1 MSTAAEE
8 APTTQTAVIGLGA
21 MGLPIAQRLAESLPV
36 TVFDPDASRTPAA
49 AQAGARVAVSAAG
62 AVAGCGVVLIVVR
75 TLAQARDALF
85 GPDGAAAGLRPG
97 AVVVLTSTVGTAGA
111 EELAAGLGEHGAE
124 LLDMPMSGGPA
135 RARRG
140 DLLIM
145 IGGSDR
151 AVAAARPVTN
161 LLAST
166 AARAGTKPGDG
177 QAMKTVNQLLCGVHI
192 AAAAEALTLARAL
205 GLDPAATVATLGAGA
220 ASSFMLADRGPRI
233 AAALAGEPPPVLSRT
248 DIFVK
253 DLGIVAGAG
262 AAAGVALPVAA
273 AAHQLY
279 LLAEAAG
286 LGEADDSAIATLLAS
301 RARDHAVP
309 E

>member
-1 MSTAAEE
+1 ME
-8 APTTQTAVIGLGA
+8 QTAVIGLGA

-36 TVFDPDASRTPAA
+36 AVFDPDAGRASAA
-49 AQAGARVAVSAAG
+49 AQAGARVAATAAG
-62 AVAGCGVVLIVVR
+62 AAAGCGVVLIVVR

-85 GPDGAAAGLRPG
+85 GPDGAAAGLRQG
-97 AVVVLTSTVGTAGA
+97 AVVVLTSTVGTPRAQ
-111 EELAAGLGEHGAE
+111 ELAARLGGHGAE

-140 DLLIM
+140 DLLVM

-151 AVAAARPVTN
+151 AVAAARPVTS

-166 AARAGTKPGDG
+166 AARAGTRPGDG

-205 GLDPAATVATLGAGA
+205 GLDPAAAVATLGAGA

-233 AAALAGEPPPVLSRT
+233 AGALAGQETPVLSRT

-253 DLGIVAGAG
+253 DLGIVADAG

-279 LLAEAAG
+279 LLAQAAG

-301 RARDHAVP
+301 RAGDHAAP

>member
-1 MSTAAEE
+1 M
-8 APTTQTAVIGLGA
+8 QQVAVVGLGA
-21 MGLPIAQRLAESLPV
+21 MGLPIAQRLAEDLPV
-36 TVFDPDASRTPAA
+36 VVYDVAADRTAA
-49 AQAGARVAVSAAG
+49 AAAAG
-62 AVAGCGVVLIVVR
+62 ASVAATAADAARGSDVVLIVVR

-111 EELAAGLGEHGAE
+111 QALADRLGQYQAE

-140 DLLIM
+140 DLLVM
-145 IGGSDR
+145 LGGSDR
-151 AVAAARPVTN
+151 AVAAARPVTDR
-161 LLAST
+161 LAST
-166 AARAGTKPGDG
+166 AARVGERPGDG

-205 GLDPAATVATLGAGA
+205 GLDPAAALETLGAGA

-233 AAALAGEPPPVLSRT
+233 AAALAGEEPEVRSRT

-253 DLGIVAGAG
+253 DMGIVLDAGTG
-262 AAAGVALPVAA
+262 AGVALPVAG

-279 LLAEAAG
+279 LLAQAAG
-286 LGEADDSAIATLLAS
+286 QGAADDSAIATMLAPA
-301 RARDHAVP
+301 ARPDGA
-309 E
+309 

>member
-1 MSTAAEE
+1 MPEV
-8 APTTQTAVIGLGA
+8 AVIGLGA
-21 MGLPIAQRLAESLPV
+21 MGLPIAQRLAGELPV
-36 TVFDPDASRTPAA
+36 TVFDVAPDRTAA
-49 AQAGARVAVSAAG
+49 AAAAG
-62 AVAGCGVVLIVVR
+62 ASVAATAADAVRGSAVVLLVVR
-75 TLAQARDALF
+75 TLAQAEEALF
-85 GPDGAAAGLRPG
+85 GPGGAAAGLRPG

-111 EELAAGLGEHGAE
+111 RTLAERLGEHQAE

-135 RARRG
+135 RAGRG
-140 DLLIM
+140 ELLVL

-151 AVAAARPVTN
+151 AVAVAQPVID

-166 AARAGTKPGDG
+166 AARVGTRPGDG

-205 GLDPAATVATLGAGA
+205 GLDPAAALETLGAGA
-220 ASSFMLADRGPRI
+220 AGSFMLADRGPRV
-233 AAALAGEPPPVLSRT
+233 AAALAGRSPEVRSRA

-253 DLGIVAGAG
+253 DMGIVLEAGTSAG
-262 AAAGVALPVAA
+262 IALPVAG

-279 LLAEAAG
+279 LLAQAAG
-286 LGEADDSAIATLLAS
+286 QGAADDSTIATLLAPG
-301 RARDHAVP
+301 RP

>member
-1 MSTAAEE
+1 VAA
-8 APTTQTAVIGLGA
+8 T
-21 MGLPIAQRLAESLPV
+21 
-36 TVFDPDASRTPAA
+36 
-49 AQAGARVAVSAAG
+49 AAG

-97 AVVVLTSTVGTAGA
+97 AVVVLTSTVGPAGA
-111 EELAAGLGEHGAE
+111 QELAAGLGEHGPE

-140 DLLIM
+140 DLLVM

-151 AVAAARPVTN
+151 AVAAAGQVTG

-205 GLDPAATVATLGAGA
+205 GLDPAAAVATLGAGA
-220 ASSFMLADRGPRI
+220 AGSFMLADRGPRI

-279 LLAEAAG
+279 LLAQAAG

-301 RARDHAVP
+301 RDQDRNGP
-309 E
+309 G

>member
-1 MSTAAEE
+1 MSSAEEE
-8 APTTQTAVIGLGA
+8 APMEQTAVIGLGA

-36 TVFDPDASRTPAA
+36 TVFDPDVGRTSAA
-49 AQAGARVAVSAAG
+49 AQAGARVAATAAG

-97 AVVVLTSTVGTAGA
+97 AVVVLTSTVGPAGA
-111 EELAAGLGEHGAE
+111 QELAAGLGEHGPE

-140 DLLIM
+140 DLLVM

-151 AVAAARPVTN
+151 AVAAAGQVTG

-205 GLDPAATVATLGAGA
+205 GLDPAAAVATLGAGA
-220 ASSFMLADRGPRI
+220 AGSFMLADRGPRI
-233 AAALAGEPPPVLSRT
+233 ARRPRGRAAAGAVPYRHLRQGPGHRGRGRRRRGRGPAGRGRRPPALP
-248 DIFVK
+248 
-253 DLGIVAGAG
+253 AGAG
-262 AAAGVALPVAA
+262 GRPGRGRRLG
-273 AAHQLY
+273 HRH
-279 LLAEAAG
+279 AAG
-286 LGEADDSAIATLLAS
+286 LPRPG
-301 RARDHAVP
+301 P
-309 E
+309 